1 MNYQEELL
9 DLARKEGI
17 QVFRGMLLEHIY
29 DELFLKLSTDN
40 ERLLVEKDCLLKIK
54 EKALEEMHEYQNK
67 NKELKEENHKLRE
80 LIKIL
85 L

>member
-29 DELFLKLSTDN
+29 MMSYF
-40 ERLLVEKDCLLKIK
+40 
-54 EKALEEMHEYQNK
+54 
-67 NKELKEENHKLRE
+67 
-80 LIKIL
+80 
-85 L
+85 